1 MFASTAQPV
10 NYLGPFLASET
21 ILGLF
26 RHGQTDWNI
35 DLRLQGTAD
44 IPMNDYGIEQV
55 RNASLH
61 LTSDWDVVLSSPLG
75 RAKHSAE
82 ILAERIGAEEVLI
95 DNLLLERAFGIGE
108 GMLYS
113 EWHEKYSKLDEIP
126 GAESTQAVA
135 ERARKL
141 LGEINSRYAGARV
154 LAVSHGAL
162 IRFVLAEVT
171 NGEIP
176 PKGERLENASLHVL
190 RDAGGWSLDAWAPKP
205 LGAS

>member
-10 NYLGPFLASET
+10 NYLGPFLASDT

-61 LTSDWDVVLSSPLG
+61 LTSDWDVVISSPLG